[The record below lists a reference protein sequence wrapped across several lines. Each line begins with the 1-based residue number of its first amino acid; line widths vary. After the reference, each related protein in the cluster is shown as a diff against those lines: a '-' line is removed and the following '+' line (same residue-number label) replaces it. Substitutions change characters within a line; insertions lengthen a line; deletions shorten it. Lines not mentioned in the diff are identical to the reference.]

1 MNKKEIIVTILSG
14 VLLFGIAA
22 MRPAKFAAETTFFV
36 PLTLLEKQINQNG
49 IGFGSPIE
57 VDAHLELMQSPR
69 VIQVLQSKFNEAF
82 DLDVRKTRN

>member
-1 MNKKEIIVTILSG
+1 MNKKEIITTILSG
-14 VLLFGIAA
+14 MLLFGIAA

-36 PLTLLEKQINQNG
+36 PLTLLETQINQNG

-69 VIQVLQSKFNEAF
+69 VI
-82 DLDVRKTRN
+82 